1 MLSYLGDRRTQNLW
15 RNAVGWKD
23 EKWEEFK
30 VAVLDEYPDADKAD
44 RLTLRDLERIVVKQ
58 RKKDINTIANSFDY
72 HCKFRSVA
80 VSLLTSKA
88 LSDRDCY
95 FWEGLHKDAKHSI
108 LQCIENTD
116 KDYDCL
122 KPIDMD
128 NITLAT
134 RYIFLDDTFERNCD
148 DPVAMRLRSLT
159 KNDDS
164 SSDED
169 VRKKKTRRKKRE
181 VTSDE
186 DDSDMDGDRKRRRH
200 RKNRKTIV
208 DSDSEDEE
216 RIRRRKT
223 RRPKFESEDESSDE
237 EDKQ

>member
-1 MLSYLGDRRTQNLW
+1 M
-15 RNAVGWKD
+15 
-23 EKWEEFK
+23 
-30 VAVLDEYPDADKAD
+30 
-44 RLTLRDLERIVVKQ
+44 VKQ
-58 RKKDINTIANSFDY
+58 RKKDINTIADFFDY

-80 VSLLTSKA
+80 VSLLASKGLSA
-88 LSDRDCY
+88 LDRDRY
-95 FWEGLHKDAKHSI
+95 FWEGLHKDAKRSI
-108 LQCIENTD
+108 LRCIENTD
-116 KDYDCL
+116 KDYDRS

-128 NITLAT
+128 DITLAA
-134 RYIFLDDTFERNCD
+134 RYIFLDDTFERNCND
-148 DPVAMRLRSLT
+148 LVAMRLRSLT

-169 VRKKKTRRKKRE
+169 VRKKKMRRKKRE

-186 DDSDMDGDRKRRRH
+186 DDSDSDGDRKRRCH